1 MHRDLQGAAR
11 VAITN
16 PGRHFMLKINLMTLA
31 MVLAM
36 MGPQAHAQTSGS
48 TQVPTSLS
56 GSSDGLD
63 MVGIPGC
70 HFGEKIDSTT
80 AADATRFLKS
90 AGYTS
95 ITGLKKSCDNNWHGQ
110 AVLNGVPANV
120 MVTPEGRVVQEGS

>member
-1 MHRDLQGAAR
+1 
-11 VAITN
+11 
-16 PGRHFMLKINLMTLA
+16 MLKINLMTLA
-31 MVLAM
+31 MLLAM
-36 MGPQAHAQTSGS
+36 TGPQAHAQTTGS

-56 GSSDGLD
+56 SSDGMD
-63 MVGIPGC
+63 MVGVPGC

-95 ITGLKKSCDNNWHGQ
+95 IAGLKKSCDNNWHGQ

-120 MVTPEGRVVQEGS
+120 MVTPEGRVTQEGS